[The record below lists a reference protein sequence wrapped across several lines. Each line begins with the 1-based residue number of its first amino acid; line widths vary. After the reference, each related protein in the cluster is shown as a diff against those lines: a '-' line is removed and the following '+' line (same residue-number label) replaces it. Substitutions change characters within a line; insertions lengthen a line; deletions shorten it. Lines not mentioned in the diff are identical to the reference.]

1 MIVIIDSSTLV
12 AASILWTFES
22 EHGKYKLKA
31 KSHGESA
38 ALLEFL
44 NSHKEI
50 KCIITKTVEIESKNV
65 LRKSVEN
72 TLENYIDGRKL
83 PNQIT
88 SKYSLMTLQDI
99 LTNASIDRME
109 KIIEEYST
117 RLPINISERDLIK
130 EKEIIPFFDE
140 LIPKTN
146 PFFPAPHIPKII
158 KGSRSGQEDIL
169 RAMAESLPKD
179 RIIYYKG
186 YPEPKD
192 LTIMSEAVLMRRKYC
207 KDAELVYVAS
217 LDKHFKPNP
226 KTVGNPLWPL
236 REPVGNKE
244 IDSTVRD
251 MIQKRF
257 GFKGEHPRQL
267 LEALSNPQNMENQ
280 KIDLR

>member
-1 MIVIIDSSTLV
+1 MIVIVDSSTLV

-50 KCIITKTVEIESKNV
+50 KCIISKTVEVESKNV

-72 TLENYIDGRKL
+72 TLENYIDERRL

-88 SKYSLMTLQDI
+88 DKYSLMTLQDI

-140 LIPKTN
+140 LIPKTY
-146 PFFPAPHIPKII
+146 PFFPAPHMPPL

-192 LTIMSEAVLMRRKYC
+192 LIIMSEAVLIHRKYC
-207 KDAELVYVAS
+207 KAEELVYVAS

-226 KTVGNPLWPL
+226 KVVGSPLWSL
-236 REPVGNKE
+236 REPVGKKE

-251 MIQKRF
+251 MIHQKF

-267 LEALSNPQNMENQ
+267 LEALNNSQ
-280 KIDLR
+280 KITLK